1 MVFNNACTLFVAH
14 DGGAVVLYDIRRH
27 QVIRRLNEFITC
39 FAFLA
44 HDQGIVGDM
53 RLFNFRTGQVRP
65 MTVQPQAAC
74 CESVAISPDGNY
86 VVYGTGR
93 SFRAGGPPPDADL
106 VRIWDFRN
114 GQLVRDLR
122 DHRQWVRAVAFI
134 PDGKRILSG
143 GGGCNE
149 DFWGVRP
156 EADHAIRLWDAKTGK
171 LLETA
176 DAHRSGVASL
186 AVSKDGGH
194 ILSGGGD
201 GTIIL
206 WKLEPGTTP
215 ATPNVIA
222 ASSNAE
228 RPPTKGLIQIR
239 IFREGNWVS
248 HEVTH
253 DKGQVY
259 VTRFDGVKVPLRHK
273 GDILS
278 FTTQFGTIFTI
289 NTKTRK
295 SVLNEPVEL
304 VYE

>member
-1 MVFNNACTLFVAH
+1 MARAPTCPPDDLFQTAAGLSLKGVVRENDSSVAGQ
-14 DGGAVVLYDIRRH
+14 DGNK
-27 QVIRRLNEFITC
+27 VIRRVDC
-39 FAFLA
+39 RGA
-44 HDQGIVGDM
+44 
-53 RLFNFRTGQVRP
+53 
-65 MTVQPQAAC
+65 
-74 CESVAISPDGNY
+74 
-86 VVYGTGR
+86 
-93 SFRAGGPPPDADL
+93 
-106 VRIWDFRN
+106 
-114 GQLVRDLR
+114 
-122 DHRQWVRAVAFI
+122 
-134 PDGKRILSG
+134 
-143 GGGCNE
+143 
-149 DFWGVRP
+149 
-156 EADHAIRLWDAKTGK
+156 
-171 LLETA
+171 ET
-176 DAHRSGVASL
+176 
-186 AVSKDGGH
+186 
-194 ILSGGGD
+194 
-201 GTIIL
+201 
-206 WKLEPGTTP
+206 LEPGTTP

-239 IFREGNWVS
+239 IFREGNWIS